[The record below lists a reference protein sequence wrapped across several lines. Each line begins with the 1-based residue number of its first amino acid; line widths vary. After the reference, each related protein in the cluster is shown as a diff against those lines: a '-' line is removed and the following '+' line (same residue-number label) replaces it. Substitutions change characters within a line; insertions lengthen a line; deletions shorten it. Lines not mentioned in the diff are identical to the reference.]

1 MLKKINIKQK
11 ELTPLVCVDKKNTKL
26 VFKGVCVPENTYE
39 FFNPIFKW
47 IDEYSLK
54 PIKEFKFQ
62 FELDYFNTSS
72 SRMILEL
79 MKRIQK
85 IPNQYIEWLLFEDDE
100 DINEVVNDYNE
111 LLGGGIIIKIKQRD
125 FAVS

>member
-11 ELTPLVCVDKKNTKL
+11 ELTPLVCVDKKNTML
-26 VFKGVCVPENTYE
+26 IFKGVCVPENAYE
-39 FFNPIFKW
+39 FFKPIFRW
-47 IDEYSLK
+47 VDDYSFK
-54 PIKEFKFQ
+54 PIKEFRFQ

-79 MKRIQK
+79 MKMIQK
-85 IPNQYIEWLLFEDDE
+85 IPNQIIEWSFYNDDE
-100 DINEVVNDYNE
+100 DMIEVVNDYNE

-125 FAVS
+125 FVVS